1 MFKKLVLAMV
11 MVLSLQAAEL
21 HWAKDYQSAIKTATK
36 QDKPVLFI
44 ISRDTCKYCVL
55 LDNTTL
61 KDDKV
66 VKALNR
72 DFIVSRS
79 WINENDYIPME
90 LAQNT
95 PGLPGIWFLFPD
107 GTPMFQPVLGYVE
120 KKNFIQMLSIVKD
133 AFDKQKNKGKK

>member
-11 MVLSLQAAEL
+11 MVLSLHGAEV
-21 HWAKDYQSAIKTATK
+21 HWAKDYQTAVQTAK
-36 QDKPVLFI
+36 KENKPILFI

-55 LDNTTL
+55 LDTTTL

-72 DFIVSRS
+72 DFVASRA
-79 WINENDYIPME
+79 WTNERDYIPVE

-120 KKNFIQMLSIVKD
+120 KNNFLQMLSLVKA
-133 AFDKQKNKGKK
+133 AFDKQQEKTKK

>member
-1 MFKKLVLAMV
+1 MFKKLVLA
-11 MVLSLQAAEL
+11 VLMTFSLHAAEV
-21 HWAKDYQSAIKTATK
+21 HWAKDYQSAMATAQK
-36 QDKPVLFI
+36 ENKPVLFI

-61 KDDKV
+61 KDDMV

-72 DFIVSRS
+72 DFVAYRA
-79 WINENDYIPME
+79 WTNKRDYIPMV

-95 PGLPGIWFLFPD
+95 PGLPGIWFLLPD

-120 KKNFIQMLSIVKD
+120 KKNFIEMLSVVKET
-133 AFDKQKNKGKK
+133 FDKQQKKGKK